1 MIKWEKPNGQE
12 IETNDRNETVEYCES
27 IGWIRCGSKK
37 EVKQEETEEAP
48 KRRGRPPKED

>member
-12 IETNDRNETVEYCES
+12 IETNDRKETVKYCES
-27 IGWIRCGSKK
+27 IGWIQCGSKK
-37 EVKQEETEEAP
+37 EVKQEEVEDAP